1 MVASDKALKEQP
13 PVENFPWSL
22 HDTYHEAVRPFL
34 IIGQIFGMFPVTGI
48 FNRNPCK
55 VHLEWISVRVV
66 LNLVIFGAALVNA
79 VAEFLRLRQVG
90 ANAKNINGLVFYID
104 CGTISVLF
112 LKMATSW
119 NQVAVKWAHV
129 ERIFLEET
137 YRVESWWTMK
147 RKIRIVAGMLLL
159 GAVAEH
165 LLSIVNLA
173 NDHRFEAINCGWQ
186 HNITDAFRH
195 FALRKFSN
203 IYIHFPYSTA
213 SAVFFLYVSFA
224 LTLSWNY
231 MDIFIILL
239 SVAIASR
246 FNQINAYLETLA
258 AGGVLVPN
266 EPFWIRVRIHYV
278 ALCELLA
285 KVDRTMSWLMLVSC
299 ATNLYFICLQTL
311 NVISQKHPH
320 VMNDLY
326 YGYSLFFLIV
336 RTVTMFLCAAR
347 IHEAAK
353 KPLDIVSKIPNTGW
367 CVELDR
373 FSTQLKSETV
383 ALSGMGFFHI
393 TRQLLFSMAG
403 TIVTYELVM
412 LKFDRESEGK
422 GYIPPCSMFD
432 IERQWLPSH

>member
-159 GAVAEH
+159 GAVGRIAKW
-165 LLSIVNLA
+165 N
-173 NDHRFEAINCGWQ
+173 
-186 HNITDAFRH
+186 
-195 FALRKFSN
+195 
-203 IYIHFPYSTA
+203 Y
-213 SAVFFLYVSFA
+213 YVSFA

-367 CVELDR
+367 CVESAVVAVVTLVKSAG
-373 FSTQLKSETV
+373 STC
-383 ALSGMGFFHI
+383 
-393 TRQLLFSMAG
+393 LFDVWSMHA
-403 TIVTYELVM
+403 
-412 LKFDRESEGK
+412 
-422 GYIPPCSMFD
+422 PCSSPLVLGREICIPIKQKTLTALLHMCY
-432 IERQWLPSH
+432 ITLTNYCGIG